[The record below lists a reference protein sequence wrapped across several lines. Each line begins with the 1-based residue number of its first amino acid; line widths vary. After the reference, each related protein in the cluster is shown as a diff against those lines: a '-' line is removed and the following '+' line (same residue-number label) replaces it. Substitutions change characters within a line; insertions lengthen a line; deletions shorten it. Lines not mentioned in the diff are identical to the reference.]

1 MNDIEQRE
9 ILVHDGRGYSRVQTD
24 LIREETL
31 HVYLNDRKVA
41 AIAFSG
47 RHAEELAVGYLRSE
61 GLLEDRSDLSALE
74 TAPDGREVR
83 IRLSAGKAP
92 QELASLPEGR
102 SIASSGA
109 KGLLTPAERKRQPL
123 PRTISCSPEKIESFM
138 EDFLRKAR
146 LHDTTGGTH
155 AAALADAGKILVVRE
170 DIGRHNAIDML
181 AGYALLQGMDCADK
195 MVFRTG
201 RVSAEIVGKLWN
213 MGIQLV
219 ASLSVPTSEAV
230 RLAADAGM
238 TLVGSVRG
246 GRMKIYTHVE
256 RVTG

>member
-1 MNDIEQRE
+1 MSDTEQRE
-9 ILVHDGRGYSRVQTD
+9 VLIHDSHGYSRVRTE
-24 LIREETL
+24 LIREATL
-31 HVYLNDRKVA
+31 GVYLNDRKVA

-61 GLLEDRSDLSALE
+61 GLLESRRDFSSLE
-74 TAPDGREVR
+74 TVAEGRETRVC
-83 IRLSAGKAP
+83 LALGKTAP
-92 QELASLPEGR
+92 EFASPPEGR

-109 KGLLTPAERKRQPL
+109 RGLLAPAAKRRQPL
-123 PRTISCSPEKIESFM
+123 PRTISCPPGRIELFM

-155 AAALADAGKILVVRE
+155 AAAMADGEEILVVRE

-181 AGYALLQGMDCADK
+181 AGYALLHDLDCADK

-213 MGIQLV
+213 MGIQLS

-230 RLAADAGM
+230 RLASEAGM
-238 TLVGSVRG
+238 TLVGAARG
-246 GRMKIYTHVE
+246 GRMKIYTHEE

>member
-1 MNDIEQRE
+1 MSDIEQRE
-9 ILVHDGRGYSRVQTD
+9 VLVHDGQGYSRARTD
-24 LIREETL
+24 LILEETL
-31 HVYLNDRKVA
+31 EVYVNDRKVA
-41 AIAFSG
+41 DIAFSG

-61 GLLEDRSDLSALE
+61 GILQDRDAIILME
-74 TAPDGREVR
+74 TGSGGREVR
-83 IRLSAGKAP
+83 IRLSPGKTARDFPSLAG
-92 QELASLPEGR
+92 S

-109 KGLLTPAERKRQPL
+109 RGTLSPAVEKRQPL
-123 PRTISCSPEKIESFM
+123 PQTIFCTPERIGFFM
-138 EDFLRKAR
+138 GDFLHRAS

-155 AAALADAGKILVVRE
+155 AAALADRERILIVRE

-181 AGYALLQGMDCADK
+181 TGYALLQGVDCTDK

-201 RVSAEIVGKLWN
+201 RISAEIVGKLWT
-213 MGIQLV
+213 MGIQLF

-230 RLAADAGM
+230 RLASEAGM
-238 TLVGSVRG
+238 TLIGSVRG

>member
-1 MNDIEQRE
+1 
-9 ILVHDGRGYSRVQTD
+9 
-24 LIREETL
+24 
-31 HVYLNDRKVA
+31 
-41 AIAFSG
+41 
-47 RHAEELAVGYLRSE
+47 
-61 GLLEDRSDLSALE
+61 
-74 TAPDGREVR
+74 
-83 IRLSAGKAP
+83 
-92 QELASLPEGR
+92 
-102 SIASSGA
+102 
-109 KGLLTPAERKRQPL
+109 
-123 PRTISCSPEKIESFM
+123 M

-155 AAALADAGKILVVRE
+155 AAALADAGEILVVRE

-181 AGYALLQGMDCADK
+181 AGYVLLHGINCSGA

-213 MGIQLV
+213 MGIQLF

>member
-1 MNDIEQRE
+1 LNDTEQRE
-9 ILVHDGRGYSRVQTD
+9 VLVHDGRGYLRVRTD

-31 HVYLNDRKVA
+31 DVYLNDRKVA

-61 GLLEDRSDLSALE
+61 GLLEDREELSSLE
-74 TAPDGREVR
+74 TAPEGREVR
-83 IRLSAGKAP
+83 IRLSAGKAA
-92 QELASLPEGR
+92 QEGSSLPEGL
-102 SIASSGA
+102 SVASSGA
-109 KGLLTPAERKRQPL
+109 RGLLVPATRKRPPL
-123 PRTISCSPEKIESFM
+123 PHTISCSPEKIEFFM
-138 EDFLRKAR
+138 EDFLRRAR

-155 AAALADAGKILVVRE
+155 AAALADAGEILVVRE

-181 AGYALLQGMDCADK
+181 AGYALLHGIDCSGG

-213 MGIQLV
+213 MGIQLF

-230 RLAADAGM
+230 RLASDAGM

>member
-1 MNDIEQRE
+1 LNDIEQQE
-9 ILVHDGRGYSRVQTD
+9 VLVHDGHGYSRVRTE

-31 HVYLNDRKVA
+31 DVYLNDCRVA

-47 RHAEELAVGYLRSE
+47 RHSEELAVGYLRSE
-61 GLLEDRSDLSALE
+61 GLLENRESFSALE
-74 TAPDGREVR
+74 TAAEGREVR
-83 IRLSAGKAP
+83 IRLSPGKPA
-92 QELASLPEGR
+92 QGLASLPEGR
-102 SIASSGA
+102 RITSSGA
-109 KGLLTPAERKRQPL
+109 KGLLAPATRRRPPL
-123 PRTISCSPEKIESFM
+123 PRTISCSPERIELFM
-138 EDFLRKAR
+138 GDFLRRAR

-155 AAALADAGKILVVRE
+155 AAALADAGEVLVVRE

-181 AGYALLQGMDCADK
+181 AGYALLQGIDCADK

-213 MGIQLV
+213 MGIQLF
-219 ASLSVPTSEAV
+219 ASLSVPTLEAV
-230 RLAADAGM
+230 RLASEAGM
-238 TLVGSVRG
+238 TLVGAVRG